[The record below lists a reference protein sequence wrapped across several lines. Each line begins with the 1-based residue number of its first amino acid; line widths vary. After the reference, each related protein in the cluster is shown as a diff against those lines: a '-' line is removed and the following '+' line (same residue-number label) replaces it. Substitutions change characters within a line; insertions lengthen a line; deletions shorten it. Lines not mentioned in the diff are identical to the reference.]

1 MALWPD
7 LLDLLLVLAVLVTLK
22 DVPIVQ
28 ELVISLAKEMP
39 FILALVAGTLSH
51 DPKSQAVFFNWRHR
65 SG

>member
-28 ELVISLAKEMP
+28 KLVISLAKEMP
-39 FILALVAGTLSH
+39 FILALVASTLSH

-65 SG
+65 LG